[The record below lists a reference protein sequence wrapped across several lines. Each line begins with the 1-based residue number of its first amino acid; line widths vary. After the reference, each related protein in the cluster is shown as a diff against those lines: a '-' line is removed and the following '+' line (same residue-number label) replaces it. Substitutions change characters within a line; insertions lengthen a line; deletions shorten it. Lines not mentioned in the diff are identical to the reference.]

1 MDKSLE
7 LLNNI
12 IALLSKSKN
21 AKIIERYKGDIK
33 WLEDR
38 KIKWDKNKIR
48 VGIIGITSSGKST
61 LINAILGKEILF
73 SSSCSVYK

>member
-33 WLEDR
+33 RLEDR

-48 VGIIGITSSGKST
+48 VGIIGITSG
-61 LINAILGKEILF
+61 F
-73 SSSCSVYK
+73 V

>member
-33 WLEDR
+33 RLEDR
-38 KIKWDKNKIR
+38 KIKWDKNKMR
-48 VGIIGITSSGKST
+48 VGIIGITSG
-61 LINAILGKEILF
+61 F
-73 SSSCSVYK
+73 V

>member
-33 WLEDR
+33 LLEDS

-48 VGIIGITSSGKST
+48 VGIIGITSG
-61 LINAILGKEILF
+61 F
-73 SSSCSVYK
+73 V

>member
-12 IALLSKSKN
+12 IALLSGIKHVKVRD
-21 AKIIERYKGDIK
+21 RYKEDIK

-38 KIKWDKNKIR
+38 KIKWNKNKIR
-48 VGIIGITSSGKST
+48 VGIIGITSG
-61 LINAILGKEILF
+61 F
-73 SSSCSVYK
+73 V

>member
-48 VGIIGITSSGKST
+48 VGIIGITSG
-61 LINAILGKEILF
+61 F
-73 SSSCSVYK
+73 V